1 MENIENAAVA
11 NVAGSGTSV
20 KVIGLLSGGVDS
32 ALATRIMKKLG
43 FDIIALNFMS
53 PFCNCTHKDHGCKN
67 EAKRLA
73 DELGIRARLEYMG
86 QQYIDI
92 VRNPKFGHGKNMNP
106 CVDCRVMI
114 FRRAKEIMEEEGA
127 AFIFTGE
134 VVGQRSMSQK
144 IDRMMIIEKEA
155 GLAGMV
161 VRPLSAKLLPP
172 TLPEKKGLI
181 DRETMLAIHGKSRKD
196 QFRISR
202 EEFGVTDNLC
212 SSGGCL
218 LTDPSF
224 AVRMKDLLAH
234 DDSADVKDA
243 KLLRLGRHY
252 RVSDDLKLIVGR
264 NEEENEKLLRM
275 AQKKDFIFY
284 PEDGRG
290 PTTLVKGKLD
300 RELIA
305 LVGSVTARY
314 CDIKEDGVAKI
325 SYRMKESE
333 NAWTA
338 LCEPASEE
346 TLRKFRL

>member
-1 MENIENAAVA
+1 VENIENAAID
-11 NVAGSGTSV
+11 NIAGAGTSV

-43 FDIIALNFMS
+43 FGIIALNFMS

-73 DELGIRARLEYMG
+73 DELGIPARLEYMG
-86 QQYIDI
+86 QAYIDI

-172 TLPEKKGLI
+172 TTPEKKGLI

-243 KLLRLGRHY
+243 RLLRLGRHY
-252 RVSDDLKLIVGR
+252 RVSDSLKLIVGR

-275 AQKKDFIFY
+275 AEKEDFIFY
-284 PEDGRG
+284 PVDGRG

-305 LVGSVTARY
+305 LAGSVTARY
-314 CDIKEDGVAKI
+314 CDVHDDGAAKI
-325 SYRMKESE
+325 GYRMKGSE